1 MLNDRK
7 IKNKILRRVLILGSF
22 KLIVFSAIIGRL
34 YKLQVV
40 DSEKYKTLSDSNR
53 ISIKFHVPSRG
64 KIIDAQGNII
74 ADNKNVYSLTYSY
87 YNRNNIDSVLKSL
100 KNLLNI
106 NDEEMVLI
114 FERINNL
121 NKNQKTILLKE
132 YLSWKELSIIY
143 VNIDA
148 LPGVRINT
156 ASIREYS
163 RGSYYAHTVGY
174 TSYFGD
180 KNKNADYEQNI
191 PFLLKGKNGIEK
203 IYDSFLKGVPGKE
216 EIEVNA
222 TGNYVRRLSMITS
235 KPGKDIQ
242 LTINSEV
249 QDYAHKA
256 IGPNIGAALVLDAKN
271 GDIICSASTPSYD
284 PNIFSKTLYE
294 SSWEKIINSPNAPL
308 VNRPINGLYPPGSTF
323 KPVVA
328 LAALQNGLITDKD
341 KIYCNG
347 TYVLGNRKFHC
358 WKNSGHGY
366 LNLSDAIAQSCD
378 VFFYDLALRL
388 GIDKI
393 SETAKLL
400 GFGKYYDEYYG
411 IPKSI
416 VPNKKWKKD
425 NFNESWQKGETLNV
439 GIGQG
444 FLLST
449 PLELAI
455 MTGNIINN
463 GNIIS
468 PNIIKSISGENI
480 KNDNLNK
487 GNNFNIEHLNIVK
500 NAMYKVMNSPKGTAW
515 KSRIS
520 DEDFQIAGKTGTSQV
535 RIISAKEREAGII
548 KNEDL
553 PYEKRDHALFIGF
566 APFKNPKYITTVILE
581 HAGGGASYAA
591 PVARDLLIATRKVI
605 EGKDTEI
612 SVS

>member
-1 MLNDRK
+1 M
-7 IKNKILRRVLILGSF
+7 
-22 KLIVFSAIIGRL
+22 
-34 YKLQVV
+34 
-40 DSEKYKTLSDSNR
+40 
-53 ISIKFHVPSRG
+53 
-64 KIIDAQGNII
+64 
-74 ADNKNVYSLTYSY
+74 
-87 YNRNNIDSVLKSL
+87 
-100 KNLLNI
+100 
-106 NDEEMVLI
+106 
-114 FERINNL
+114 
-121 NKNQKTILLKE
+121 
-132 YLSWKELSIIY
+132 
-143 VNIDA
+143 
-148 LPGVRINT
+148 
-156 ASIREYS
+156 
-163 RGSYYAHTVGY
+163 
-174 TSYFGD
+174 
-180 KNKNADYEQNI
+180 
-191 PFLLKGKNGIEK
+191 KGKNGIEK

-222 TGNYVRRLSMITS
+222 KGKYIRRLSMIKS
-235 KPGKDIQ
+235 KPGKDVQ
-242 LTINSEV
+242 LTINSEI
-249 QDYAHKA
+249 QDYAYKA
-256 IGPNIGAALVLDAKN
+256 IGSNVGAALVLDAKN
-271 GDIICSASTPSYD
+271 GDIICSVSTPSYD
-284 PNIFSKTLYE
+284 PNIFSKTLQD

-308 VNRPINGLYPPGSTF
+308 INRSISGLYPPGSTF

-328 LAALQNGLITDKD
+328 LAALQNGLISSRDT
-341 KIYCNG
+341 IHCNG

-358 WKNSGHGY
+358 WKKSGHGN

-388 GIDKI
+388 GIEKI

-400 GFGKYYDEYYG
+400 GFGQYYDDYYG

-425 NFNESWQKGETLNV
+425 NYNESWQKGETLNV

-480 KNDNLNK
+480 KNNNVNK
-487 GNNFNIEHLNIVK
+487 GNNFNIEHLNIIK

-520 DEDFQIAGKTGTSQV
+520 DEDFEIAGKTGTSQV
-535 RIISAKEREAGII
+535 RIISAKERETGII
-548 KNEDL
+548 KNKDL

-591 PVARDLLIATRKVI
+591 PIARDLLIASRKVI
-605 EGKDTEI
+605 EGIDTDI

>member
-1 MLNDRK
+1 MLNDKK
-7 IKNKILRRVLILGSF
+7 IKNKILRRVLLFGSF

-40 DSEKYKTLSDSNR
+40 DSEKYKTLSDNNR
-53 ISIKFHVPSRG
+53 ISVKFHAPSRG
-64 KIIDAQGNII
+64 KITDSQGNII

-87 YNRNNIDSVLKSL
+87 LKLNNIDSVLKSL
-100 KNLLNI
+100 KNLINI
-106 NDEEMVLI
+106 NDEEISLI
-114 FERINNL
+114 YERISNL
-121 NKNQKTILLKE
+121 NKNQNSILLKE

-143 VNIDA
+143 VNIDD
-148 LPGVRINT
+148 LPGVNVNSD
-156 ASIREYS
+156 SIREYS
-163 RGSYYAHTVGY
+163 KGSYYAHTVGY

-180 KNKNADYEQNI
+180 KNKNADYKKNI

-222 TGNYVRRLSMITS
+222 KGKYIRRLSMIKS
-235 KPGKDIQ
+235 KPGKDVQ
-242 LTINSEV
+242 LTINSEI
-249 QDYAHKA
+249 QDYAYKA
-256 IGPNIGAALVLDAKN
+256 IGSNVGAALVLDAKN
-271 GDIICSASTPSYD
+271 GDIICSVSTPSYD
-284 PNIFSKTLYE
+284 PNIFSKTLHD

-308 VNRPINGLYPPGSTF
+308 INRSINGLYPPGSTF

-328 LAALQNGLITDKD
+328 LAALQNGLISSRDT
-341 KIYCNG
+341 IHCNG

-358 WKNSGHGY
+358 WKKSGHGN

-400 GFGKYYDEYYG
+400 GFGQYYDDYYG

-425 NFNESWQKGETLNV
+425 NYNESWQKGETLNV

-480 KNDNLNK
+480 KNNNVYK
-487 GNNFNIEHLNIVK
+487 GNNFNIEHLNIIK

-520 DEDFQIAGKTGTSQV
+520 DEDFEIAGKTGTSQV
-535 RIISAKEREAGII
+535 RIISAKERETGII
-548 KNEDL
+548 KNKDL

-591 PVARDLLIATRKVI
+591 PIARDLLIASRKVI
-605 EGKDTEI
+605 EGIDTDI

>member
-1 MLNDRK
+1 MLNDK
-7 IKNKILRRVLILGSF
+7 QIKNKILRRVLLLGSF
-22 KLIVFSAIIGRL
+22 KLIVFSVIIGRL

-40 DSEKYKTLSDSNR
+40 DREKYKTLSDSNR
-53 ISIKFHVPSRG
+53 ISIKFHAPSRG
-64 KIIDAQGNII
+64 KILDSQGNII
-74 ADNKNVYSLTYSY
+74 ADNKDVYSLTY
-87 YNRNNIDSVLKSL
+87 NILYLDNIYSVLKSL
-100 KNLLNI
+100 KNLINL
-106 NDEEMVLI
+106 NDEEIRLI
-114 FERINNL
+114 NERINNI
-121 NKNQKTILLKE
+121 NKNQQSILLKE

-143 VNIDA
+143 VNLDT
-148 LPGVRINT
+148 LQGVSINS

-163 RGSYYAHTVGY
+163 RGSYYAHIVGY

-180 KNKNADYEQNI
+180 KNKNADYEKNI
-191 PFLLKGKNGIEK
+191 PFFLKGKNGIEK

-222 TGNYVRRLSMITS
+222 KGRYVRRLSMIKS

-242 LTINSEV
+242 LTVNSEI

-256 IGPNIGAALVLDAKN
+256 IGSNIGAALVLDAKN
-271 GDIICSASTPSYD
+271 GDIICSTSTPSYD
-284 PNIFSKTLYE
+284 PNIFSKTLLD
-294 SSWEKIINSPNAPL
+294 SNWEKIINSANAPL
-308 VNRPINGLYPPGSTF
+308 VNRSINGLYPPGSTF

-341 KIYCNG
+341 KIHCSG

-358 WKNSGHGY
+358 WKKSGHGN

-455 MTGNIINN
+455 MTGNLINN
-463 GNIIS
+463 GKIIS
-468 PNIIKSISGENI
+468 PNIIKSISGEKI

-487 GNNFNIEHLNIVK
+487 GNNFNIEHLNIIK
-500 NAMYKVMNSPKGTAW
+500 NAMYKVINSPKGTAW
-515 KSRIS
+515 KSRIN

-535 RIISAKEREAGII
+535 RIISAKERETGII

-566 APFKNPKYITTVILE
+566 APFDNPKYITTVILE

-591 PVARDLLIATRKVI
+591 PIARDLLIATRKVI
-605 EGKDTEI
+605 EGIDTEI

>member
-1 MLNDRK
+1 MLNDK
-7 IKNKILRRVLILGSF
+7 QIKNKILRRVLLLGSF
-22 KLIVFSAIIGRL
+22 KLIVFSVIIGRL

-40 DSEKYKTLSDSNR
+40 DREKYKTLSDSNR
-53 ISIKFHVPSRG
+53 ISIKFHAPSRG
-64 KIIDAQGNII
+64 KILDSQGNII
-74 ADNKNVYSLTYSY
+74 ADNKDVYSLTY
-87 YNRNNIDSVLKSL
+87 NILYLDNIYSVLKSL
-100 KNLLNI
+100 KNLINL
-106 NDEEMVLI
+106 NDEEIRLI
-114 FERINNL
+114 NERINNI
-121 NKNQKTILLKE
+121 NKNQQSILLKE

-143 VNIDA
+143 VNLDT
-148 LPGVRINT
+148 LQGVSINS

-163 RGSYYAHTVGY
+163 RGSYYAHIVGY

-180 KNKNADYEQNI
+180 KNKNADYEKNI
-191 PFLLKGKNGIEK
+191 PFFLKGKNGIEK

-222 TGNYVRRLSMITS
+222 KGRYVRRLSMIKS

-242 LTINSEV
+242 LTVNSEI

-256 IGPNIGAALVLDAKN
+256 IGSNIGAALVLDAKN
-271 GDIICSASTPSYD
+271 GDIICSTSTPSYD
-284 PNIFSKTLYE
+284 PNIFSKTLLD
-294 SSWEKIINSPNAPL
+294 SNWEKIINSANAPL
-308 VNRPINGLYPPGSTF
+308 VNRSINGLYPPGSTF

-341 KIYCNG
+341 KIHCSG

-358 WKNSGHGY
+358 WKKSGHGN

-378 VFFYDLALRL
+378 VFFYELALRL

-455 MTGNIINN
+455 MTGNLINN
-463 GNIIS
+463 GKIIS
-468 PNIIKSISGENI
+468 PNIIKSISGEKI

-487 GNNFNIEHLNIVK
+487 GNNFNIEHLNIIK
-500 NAMYKVMNSPKGTAW
+500 NAMYKVINSPKGTAW
-515 KSRIS
+515 KSRIN

-535 RIISAKEREAGII
+535 RIISAKERETGII

-566 APFKNPKYITTVILE
+566 APFDNPKYITTVILE

-591 PVARDLLIATRKVI
+591 PIARDLLIATRKVI
-605 EGKDTEI
+605 EGIDTEI

>member
-121 NKNQKTILLKE
+121 NKNQKSILLKE

-328 LAALQNGLITDKD
+328 LAALQNGLITDQD

-468 PNIIKSISGENI
+468 PNIIKSISGQNI
-480 KNDNLNK
+480 KNNNVNK

>member
-1 MLNDRK
+1 MLNDKK
-7 IKNKILRRVLILGSF
+7 IKNKILRRVLLFGSF

-40 DSEKYKTLSDSNR
+40 DSEKYKTLSDNNR
-53 ISIKFHVPSRG
+53 ISVKFHAPSRG
-64 KIIDAQGNII
+64 KITDSEGNII
-74 ADNKNVYSLTYSY
+74 ADNKNVYSLSYSFI
-87 YNRNNIDSVLKSL
+87 NFNNIDSILKSL
-100 KNLLNI
+100 KNLINI
-106 NDEEMVLI
+106 NDEEIRLI
-114 FERINNL
+114 YERINNL
-121 NKNQKTILLKE
+121 NKNQNSILLKE

-143 VNIDA
+143 VNIDD
-148 LPGVRINT
+148 LPGVSVNSN
-156 ASIREYS
+156 SIREYS

-180 KNKNADYEQNI
+180 KNKNADYEKNI

-203 IYDSFLKGVPGKE
+203 IYNSFLKGVPGKE

-222 TGNYVRRLSMITS
+222 KGKYIRRLSMIKS
-235 KPGKDIQ
+235 KPGKDVQ
-242 LTINSEV
+242 LTINSKV
-249 QDYAHKA
+249 QDYAYKA
-256 IGPNIGAALVLDAKN
+256 IGSNVGAALVLDAKN
-271 GDIICSASTPSYD
+271 GDIICSVSTPSYD
-284 PNIFSKTLYE
+284 PNIFSKTLHD
-294 SSWEKIINSPNAPL
+294 SSWERIINSPNAPL
-308 VNRPINGLYPPGSTF
+308 INRSINGLYPPGSTF

-328 LAALQNGLITDKD
+328 LAALQNGLISSRDT
-341 KIYCNG
+341 IHCSG

-358 WKNSGHGY
+358 WQKSGHGN

-400 GFGKYYDEYYG
+400 GFGKYYDDYYG

-425 NFNESWQKGETLNV
+425 NYNESWQKGETLNV

-455 MTGNIINN
+455 MTGNIIND

-480 KNDNLNK
+480 KNNILNK
-487 GNNFNIEHLNIVK
+487 ANNFNIEHLNIIK

-515 KSRIS
+515 KSRTS

-535 RIISAKEREAGII
+535 RIISAKERETGII

-591 PVARDLLIATRKVI
+591 PIARDLLIATRKVI
-605 EGKDTEI
+605 EGIDTDI